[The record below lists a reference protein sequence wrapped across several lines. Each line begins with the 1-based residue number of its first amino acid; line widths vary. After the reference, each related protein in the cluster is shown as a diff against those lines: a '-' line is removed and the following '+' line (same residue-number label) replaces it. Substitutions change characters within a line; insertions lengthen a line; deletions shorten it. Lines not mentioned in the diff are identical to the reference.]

1 MTENRKL
8 HNPLPEPV
16 QGRRQ
21 ELNFPIQ
28 DVGDA
33 EWEIGSCEESRDVLQ
48 KETADT
54 DDFDVTI
61 SEDDD
66 FDL

>member
-28 DVGDA
+28 DVADA

-54 DDFDVTI
+54 DDFDVAI